1 MIEDLLQELVEALDN
16 RYYGKFRGFVHRTDD
31 PLNVGRIQAIVP
43 RLFNADTPTGWASP
57 CTPYAGPDQGFY
69 AVPELGSAVW
79 IEFEEGDLSRP
90 IWSGMWWGNPHH
102 EDVGVPTATA
112 SEHTR
117 RGSEVPQHLLEDP
130 PRGPG
135 ELAVPGVRIL
145 KSATGHHIVLDD
157 RPDHARVEIQDSLG
171 NRIILDGKGIT
182 RIVSNERT
190 DNQGKRAADIS
201 QTDELTVGEQRTEDF
216 GKLQRKVRG
225 DQTVNIDGNLTEKVH
240 VGGYKRT
247 ISPMGTE
254 ITHGGELR
262 ETVRGQSIR
271 KVTGRSQETA
281 TGGWSVSAG
290 RGLSMTSLGSVS
302 IQGAVAELPDLNV
315 ISLQGGL
322 GNINI
327 NTFLGFLQLGGMS
340 AISPLVLG
348 DGLMMHHTMLAIL
361 SRAYCSPAA
370 IAYGPAMDAWA
381 ALTFPLSLSLFARVK
396 RFPVG

>member
-1 MIEDLLQELVEALDN
+1 MIEDLLQELIEALDS
-16 RYYGKFRGFVHRTDD
+16 RHYGKYRGFVHRTDD
-31 PLNVGRIQAIVP
+31 PFNVGRIQAIVP
-43 RLFNADTPTGWASP
+43 RLFNEDTPTGWASP
-57 CTPYAGPDQGFY
+57 CTPYAGPDQGFF
-69 AVPELGSAVW
+69 AVPDLGSAVW

-90 IWSGMWWGNPHH
+90 IWSGGWWGNPQQ
-102 EDVGVPTATA
+102 EDIGVPGATA
-112 SEHTR
+112 NEYTGR
-117 RGSEVPQHLLEDP
+117 ASEVPQHLLEDP
-130 PRGPG
+130 PRGLG
-135 ELAVPGVRIL
+135 EVAVPGVRIL

-157 RPDHARVEIQDSLG
+157 RPDHARIEIQDNLG
-171 NRIILDGKGIT
+171 NRIILDSKGIT

-225 DQTVNIDGNLTEKVH
+225 DQTITVEGNLSEKVQG
-240 VGGYKRT
+240 GGYKRS
-247 ISPMGTE
+247 ISSTGTS

-262 ETVRGQSIR
+262 ETVRGQAIR

-302 IQGAVAELPDLNV
+302 IQGAIAELPDLNV
-315 ISLQGGL
+315 ISLQGGI

-327 NTFLGFLQLGGMS
+327 NTFLGFLQLGGLS

-348 DGLMMHHTMLAIL
+348 DGLMMHHSMLAIL
-361 SRAYCSPAA
+361 SRAYFPPAA
-370 IAYGPAMDAWA
+370 LGYGPAMDVWA